1 MSKQELI
8 HSKIEKINQITENY
22 QQFEEIINR
31 DALQKLKNFTDN
43 FKSDANYLLDQNRKL
58 RIGITGQIKVGKS
71 SFLNS
76 LLFEGKDLLP
86 KAATPMTAALTIIS
100 YAEKP
105 RAEIQFYNA
114 EEWEAITERAKE
126 YDAIVEEE
134 IKRNRSMNI
143 EITPQEAE
151 NSANIP
157 VEVKS
162 AKELVDMAHENGI
175 RVAEY
180 FGETETIASDTVDGL
195 IGKLNNYVGAEGK
208 YTPLVKSSR
217 LYINNE
223 GIKNI
228 EVVDTPGM
236 NDPIVSRGRKTREFL
251 GKCDVVFLLSYAG
264 QFMDSSDI
272 GVLTQNLPA
281 KGIRNVVLVASKFDS
296 VLLDEGSKYQGLKK
310 AAANV
315 YHKLKK
321 QAESTILPLLK
332 DYPEDEVLQCLKES
346 LPPTFISAMAY
357 DIAVNLNDLDET
369 QAHILKRLRKTFP
382 DYEFNQQ
389 GLLELANIAEIRDKK
404 FAEIQSEK
412 DEILAQRFDDLLAGQ
427 KKELTKIL
435 KSIKQAAEVSL
446 HKLKNSTLESL
457 TNKQEQLEQKMD
469 LARTKVDKLFED
481 TLKRLK
487 DEFSILNS
495 ELKAQSGKY
504 NDIDVKTG
512 SREESYTVSTSKWYN
527 PFSWGSTETR
537 YRTVNYNY
545 ASAYDAVEQ
554 INSFVTQSEL
564 EIKRSI
570 KEIIDF
576 SGLKQQ
582 LIQSIIG
589 VFDLSDENF
598 SREEILVPIEKTIDR
613 IKLPQVSLA
622 SEKYE
627 EMITSQFSGEI
638 KGNDIKQLR
647 KKQRKIIQKI
657 SQDIERTIAAKTD
670 EIVDHLEEVGQE
682 FINDVLAET
691 RTELDDI
698 KEQIADKEKYVE
710 QYESLIEKLNSDL
723 AARP

>member
-1 MSKQELI
+1 
-8 HSKIEKINQITENY
+8 
-22 QQFEEIINR
+22 
-31 DALQKLKNFTDN
+31 
-43 FKSDANYLLDQNRKL
+43 
-58 RIGITGQIKVGKS
+58 
-71 SFLNS
+71 NS

-105 RAEIQFYNA
+105 RAEIEFYNA

-126 YDAIVEEE
+126 YDSIIEEE
-134 IKRNRSMNI
+134 IERNRSMNI

-175 RVAEY
+175 RVAEH
-180 FGETETIASDTVDGL
+180 FGETETIESETVDGL
-195 IGKLNNYVGAEGK
+195 IGKLNNYVGADGK

-296 VLLDEGSKYQGLKK
+296 VLLDEGSKYNGLKK

-321 QAESTILPLLK
+321 QAENTILPLLK

-357 DIAVNLNDLDET
+357 DIAVNFNDLDEN
-369 QAHILKRLRKTFP
+369 QDHILKRLRKTFP
-382 DYEFNQQ
+382 NYEFNQE

-412 DEILAQRFDDLLAGQ
+412 DEILAKRFDDLLAGQ
-427 KKELTKIL
+427 KKELTQLL

-457 TNKQEQLEQKMD
+457 TNKQEQLEQKME
-469 LARTKVDKLFED
+469 LARTKVDKLFEN
-481 TLKRLK
+481 TLRRLK

-495 ELKAQSGKY
+495 ELKAQSGQY

-512 SREESYTVSTSKWYN
+512 SREESYTVSTSKWYK
-527 PFSWGSTETR
+527 PWTWGSTETR

-613 IKLPQVSLA
+613 IQLPQVSLD

-647 KKQRKIIQKI
+647 KKQRKIIQQI
-657 SQDIERTIAAKTD
+657 SQDIERTIAAKTE
-670 EIVDHLEEVGQE
+670 EIVNHLEEVGQE

-710 QYESLIEKLNSDL
+710 QYETLIEKLNTDL
-723 AARP
+723 AKQQ